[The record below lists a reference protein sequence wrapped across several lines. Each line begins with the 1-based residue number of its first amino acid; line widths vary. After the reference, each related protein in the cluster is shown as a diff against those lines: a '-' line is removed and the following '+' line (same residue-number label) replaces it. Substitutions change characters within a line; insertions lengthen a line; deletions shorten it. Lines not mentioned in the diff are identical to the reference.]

1 MKKQVQIQYVTE
13 KLSYFCHYVKMSN
26 RNSFTDINV
35 HAEGFLMNILNMILG
50 LDLQNLN
57 EQQINYPGVD
67 LGDISAKIAFQVTSK
82 KDSKK
87 IIETYETVF
96 KDYKGIGTVADI
108 FSEHIYFLVIDEKK
122 TVFQKKTLEQI
133 TRVSQGRFQETDI
146 LDINDIIKKVVALY
160 DKDYERFMQVYNLI
174 SRTVDTL
181 PFIPTDKIVV
191 EEILTCFN
199 RPAFTVEFRD
209 ECNLGDFDAAI
220 KNTISLINT
229 GKSSDGMLLK
239 YNVNDI
245 NDRVIKGRL
254 SEIVAGLNYLRKIFA
269 EMKKRGY
276 ATECKCGD
284 PKCKMIFNNDF
295 EFCWLMN
302 DLRIVILFF
311 ADKLAQLVGC
321 DFNVFP
327 EYMEIKECG
336 ETSEKLR
343 VCMDEVY
350 TYHNAKL
357 SR

>member
-1 MKKQVQIQYVTE
+1 MKKQVQIQYVIE
-13 KLSYFCHYVKMSN
+13 KLSYFCHYVKTNN

-35 HAEGFLMNILNMILG
+35 LAEGFLMNLLNIVFR

-67 LGDISAKIAFQVTSK
+67 LGDLSAKTAFQVTSK

-96 KDYKGIGTVADI
+96 KYYKGIGKVADF

-133 TRVSQGRFQETDI
+133 TSASQGRFHETDI

-174 SRTVDTL
+174 SRTIDAL

-199 RPAFTVEFRD
+199 RPAFTVAFRD
-209 ECNLGDFDAAI
+209 ECNLGDFDVAI
-220 KNTISLINT
+220 QNTISLINT
-229 GKSSDGMLLK
+229 GKSSDGALLK

-284 PKCKMIFNNDF
+284 PKCKLIFNNDF
-295 EFCWLMN
+295 DFCWMMN
-302 DLRIVILFF
+302 DLRLVVLFF
-311 ADKLAQLVGC
+311 ADKLAQSVGC

-327 EYMEIKECG
+327 EYMEIRECG
-336 ETSEKLR
+336 ATGGKLR
-343 VCMDEVY
+343 ECMEEVY
-350 TYHNAKL
+350 SVYNARL

>member
-1 MKKQVQIQYVTE
+1 
-13 KLSYFCHYVKMSN
+13 
-26 RNSFTDINV
+26 
-35 HAEGFLMNILNMILG
+35 
-50 LDLQNLN
+50 
-57 EQQINYPGVD
+57 
-67 LGDISAKIAFQVTSK
+67 
-82 KDSKK
+82 
-87 IIETYETVF
+87 
-96 KDYKGIGTVADI
+96 
-108 FSEHIYFLVIDEKK
+108 
-122 TVFQKKTLEQI
+122 
-133 TRVSQGRFQETDI
+133 
-146 LDINDIIKKVVALY
+146 
-160 DKDYERFMQVYNLI
+160 
-174 SRTVDTL
+174 
-181 PFIPTDKIVV
+181 
-191 EEILTCFN
+191 
-199 RPAFTVEFRD
+199 
-209 ECNLGDFDAAI
+209 
-220 KNTISLINT
+220 
-229 GKSSDGMLLK
+229 MLLK

-245 NDRVIKGRL
+245 NDRAIKGRL

-284 PKCKMIFNNDF
+284 PKCKMIFSNDF

-350 TYHNAKL
+350 TYHNPKL